1 MIRGQ
6 KYRFINNSG
15 GSHPFQIRSAIGGS
29 AYSTG
34 VTNNGGASGNIDFA
48 VPYDA
53 PANLFYQ
60 CTSHGGMVGN
70 LYIHGAG
77 GLIMNVGVTTFSGSI
92 TASGDISSSGT
103 IIGSNLSG
111 TNTGDQDL
119 STYIQNSQ
127 KHINKISKYERW
139 IDILGPLVC

>member
-6 KYRFINNSG
+6 KYRFVNNSG

-77 GLIMNVGVTTFSGSI
+77 GHNMNVGVTTFSGSI
-92 TASGDISSSGT
+92 TASGNASFAGNNVT
-103 IIGSNLSG
+103 MNAIGSP
-111 TNTGDQDL
+111 
-119 STYIQNSQ
+119 NSL
-127 KHINKISKYERW
+127 NVS
-139 IDILGPLVC
+139 